1 MRLLS
6 AFLCSFCLVGHVQAQ
21 FRHYTVHRAVDERGN
36 QMAKAPT
43 VFLGHGCSGIVA
55 SQTKDYV
62 DDFSKS
68 GYNVV
73 VIDSLTP
80 RGLKSVCKNLAPDFR
95 PYHRMVEFF
104 EVLEIISKE
113 SWHSGKAG
121 YIGFSNGGALGLN
134 LAGEG
139 RGFEA
144 IVSYYPNC
152 GKGAVPNRHLKL
164 PTLVH
169 LGTADNWTPLKFCDD
184 IRGITQR
191 MIHDG
196 ATHAFDIRSPRRD
209 FMGEVLEYSDGA
221 NKTARVATK
230 AFLDKALK

>member
-1 MRLLS
+1 MKFLLS
-6 AFLCSFCLVGHVQAQ
+6 LLCSMCISGYAQAE
-21 FRHYTVHRAVDERGN
+21 FKHYTIHRAVDERGN
-36 QMAKAPT
+36 QATRAPT
-43 VFLGHGCSGIVA
+43 VFLGHGCSGIVS

-62 DDFSKS
+62 DDFTKS

-104 EVLEIISKE
+104 EVLEIVSKE

-121 YIGFSNGGALGLN
+121 YVGFSNGGALGLN

-139 RGFEA
+139 RGFVVV
-144 IVSYYPNC
+144 VSYYPNC
-152 GKGAVPNRHLKL
+152 GRSAVPNRKLKL

-169 LGTADNWTPLKFCDD
+169 LGTADNWTPLKQCDD
-184 IRGITQR
+184 IEGITQR
-191 MIHDG
+191 MIHEG
-196 ATHAFDIRSPRRD
+196 ATHAFDIRVPRRD
-209 FMGEVLEYSDGA
+209 YMGEIIEYSDTA
-221 NKTARVATK
+221 DKAARVATK
-230 AFLDKALK
+230 SFLDKALK

>member
-1 MRLLS
+1 
-6 AFLCSFCLVGHVQAQ
+6 
-21 FRHYTVHRAVDERGN
+21 
-36 QMAKAPT
+36 MAKAPT
-43 VFLGHGCSGIVA
+43 VFLGHGCSGIVP

-62 DDFSKS
+62 EDFTKS

-95 PYHRMVEFF
+95 SYHRMAEFF
-104 EVLEIISKE
+104 EVLEIVSKE

-152 GKGAVPNRHLKL
+152 GRGSVPNRQLKL

-169 LGTADNWTPLKFCDD
+169 LGTADNWTPMKNCDD

-191 MIHDG
+191 MIHEG

-209 FMGEVLEYSDGA
+209 FMGEILEYSDGA
-221 NKTARVATK
+221 NKAARTATK
-230 AFLDKALK
+230 TFLDRALK